1 MEEEEEGI
9 KSAFELAME
18 RISGLPKLTPEEK
31 AEQKEREYAP
41 IGKSIAVKYMD
52 GALADS
58 ELPIQLKRYDGIHQR
73 IIRRAMISSLCREI
87 NFANSRETV
96 RRAWNGFARIAPD
109 QRSALESIEKSFWEI
124 SEEFEAAK
132 RQRSSEFI
140 ISANE
145 GIKKLG
151 ISGSAIRPNL
161 NENEQWE
168 QELSEVQK
176 AYGPRLENIVDRL
189 MRELGS
195 P

>member
-1 MEEEEEGI
+1 MEEEEGI

-41 IGKSIAVKYMD
+41 IGTSIAVKYMD

-73 IIRRAMISSLCREI
+73 IVRRALISSLCREI
-87 NFANSRETV
+87 NFANGRDTV
-96 RRAWNGFARIAPD
+96 RKAWNGVSRIAPE
-109 QRSALESIEKSFWEI
+109 QRGALESIEKSFWEI
-124 SEEFEAAK
+124 SAEFEAAK
-132 RQRSSEFI
+132 EQRFREFV
-140 ISANE
+140 ISAND

-168 QELSEVQK
+168 QELNEARK
-176 AYGPRLENIVDRL
+176 AYEPKLKNIVDSL

-195 P
+195 S